1 MGARTVLA
9 GVVTGCAMG
18 LAAAGPAHAETVACS
33 GADTTLTNANRA
45 TAVQSVGC
53 LVDRERA
60 SRGLPRLAVD
70 DRVARSAQAYADD
83 MLARGYFGHNGS
95 RDAPSTS
102 TQRLAA
108 QGYTAAY
115 DGETIGQG
123 QTSPRMIVR
132 QWLNSPS
139 HCPILLAAAGPQEP
153 STGPVH
159 LGVGSAG
166 LSSKALWV
174 MQVARPA
181 GTPDPGYPGFTP
193 SCPVARTAPDDAEVQ
208 PFARHEQ
215 QPVGGTQPPPGGD
228 GGGAPAPSAA
238 SPLTVPA
245 PPADAQVLRSGGSV
259 SLTMEA
265 APGAVLQV
273 SVTDAQGRTRAL
285 GTATAVDGVPASR
298 PGLVLYALPRITVV
312 TAVTVTVT
320 DGVSTVT
327 RRIVPVASLSR
338 TRAARTTRGRVRVTG
353 RLRPELAGRRIRVTL
368 IRGKRTR
375 TVITR
380 TRGKGTFSTAVRPPR
395 GKARTIAV
403 RVTAI
408 ADPALYGEYV
418 MRPRAVRLGG

>member
-1 MGARTVLA
+1 MGGRTVLA

-18 LAAAGPAHAETVACS
+18 LAAAGPAHAETVPCS

-45 TAVQSVGC
+45 TAVQTVAC

-83 MLARGYFGHNGS
+83 MLAGGYVGHDGPED
-95 RDAPSTS
+95 RPSTS

-132 QWLNSPS
+132 QWLNSPN

-166 LSSKALWV
+166 LGSKALWV

-193 SCPVARTAPDDAEVQ
+193 SCPVAQTAPDDAEVQ
-208 PFARHEQ
+208 PFVRHEQ
-215 QPVGGTQPPPGGD
+215 QPVDGTQPPPGG
-228 GGGAPAPSAA
+228 GGTPTPPTA

-245 PPADAQVLRSGGSV
+245 PPADAGVLRSGRSV

-273 SVTDAQGRTRAL
+273 SVTDAQGRTRVL
-285 GTATAVDGVPASR
+285 GTATAVNGVPASR

-327 RRIVPVASLSR
+327 RRIVPVAILSR
-338 TRAARTTRGRVRVTG
+338 TRATRTTRGRVRVTG
-353 RLRPELAGRRIRVTL
+353 RLRPGLAGRRIRVTL

-380 TRGKGTFSTAVRPPR
+380 TRGAGTFSTAVRLPR
-395 GKARTIAV
+395 GRARTIAV

-408 ADPALYGEYV
+408 ADPALYGEFV